1 MPKMYLHG
9 GASYI
14 KKFWKFIKEKRMKA
28 KMALSRNIVVIYT
41 ELHTV
46 QFAKLKYWNNYH
58 K

>member
-1 MPKMYLHG
+1 MLKMYLHS

-14 KKFWKFIKEKRMKA
+14 KKFWKFIKEKRMKV
-28 KMALSRNIVVIYT
+28 KMAPSKNTVVIYT
-41 ELHTV
+41 ELHIV